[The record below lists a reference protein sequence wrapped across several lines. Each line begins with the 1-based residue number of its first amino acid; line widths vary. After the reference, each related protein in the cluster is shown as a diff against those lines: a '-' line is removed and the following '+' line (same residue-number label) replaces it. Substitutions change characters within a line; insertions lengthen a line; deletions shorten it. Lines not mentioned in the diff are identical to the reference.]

1 MCTIGGSS
9 KVYSNFDFLKEKFP
23 VLANFGELAEK
34 YLYSD
39 SNSCLLKL
47 GMIGETIVNLIFIYD
62 RIDLPVDNT
71 SANRIHT
78 LYREGVVTSDLA
90 DILHGL
96 RKIRNKAVHENYA
109 SVEDGKIFIQMA
121 YSLTEWFMQTYGDWN
136 YQNKPF
142 EMPDKNVR
150 LEIVDKE
157 KEQTEEEKL
166 IAEASKVAAMALSV
180 KKEERKSQAGKAMRQ
195 RVKSEA
201 ETRYLIDEQL
211 RKVGWEVDTQKL
223 RYSKGTRP
231 EKGRNIAIA
240 EWPTDST
247 VGKKGFADYALFID
261 ERLVAIIEAKAIHKD
276 IPSVIDYQC
285 KDYSRNVR
293 AEDEK
298 YQIGMWRN
306 YKVPFVFATNGRP
319 YLEQYDTKSGVWFL
333 DLRKSD
339 NAPKALKGWM
349 SPTGMLEL
357 LERDIAAKDQALQD
371 MPYDLLRDKDGLN
384 LRDYQLKAI
393 QAAEHAILN
402 GQQNIL
408 LAMATG
414 TGKTRT
420 ILGMIYRFLK
430 TGRFRRILFLVD
442 RTSLGKQATDVF
454 EEVKLEELMTLDDI
468 YNIKGLEDKVIDKE
482 TKLQV
487 ATVQSMVKRILYNEG
502 DTMPA
507 VTDFDLVIID
517 EAHRG
522 YILDKEMGEDEL
534 LYRDQIDY
542 QSKYRSVVEY
552 FDAIK
557 IALTATPALQTTE
570 IFGQPVYKYTYREAV
585 IEGYLVDHD
594 APHQLTTKLSKE
606 GIHYKKGDIVT
617 RYDSITG
624 EITNSELLD
633 DELDFDVDKFN
644 RQVITEPFNKAV
656 LAEIARDIDPETPE
670 VQGKTLIYAVDDQHA
685 DLIVKILKEI
695 YTETGVDN
703 DAIMKITGSVG
714 GGNKKKIE
722 EAIQRFKNERYP
734 SIVVTVDLLTTGID
748 VPEITTLVF
757 MRRVKSRILF
767 EQMLGRA
774 TRLCPEI
781 HKTHFEIYDPVG
793 VYDSLDEVNTM
804 KPVVVNP
811 TATFTQLLEGLEVL
825 TDEKQVQN
833 QINQII
839 AKLQRKKQNMSSK
852 AMEHFISLS
861 GGYKPT
867 QFIANIQ
874 SCDSPSEAKKQ
885 LLACGELFKM
895 LDQLKPNGGRS
906 VIISK
911 HEDELLEH
919 TRGYGNGSKPEDYLD
934 AFAMYVKTK
943 MDEIAALNIVC
954 TRPKE
959 LTRDSLKSLRLTLDR
974 EGFTTQQLN
983 TAISQ
988 MTNQEITADIISLI
1002 RRYAIGSALISH
1014 EARIKR
1020 AIDKLKKA
1028 HNFSKQELNWIARME
1043 KYLMEESVLN
1053 VTVFDEDG
1061 RFKSQ
1066 GGFNKINKVF
1076 GNKLENIVFE
1086 LNEYLYDDGGRT
1098 A

>member
-1 MCTIGGSS
+1 M
-9 KVYSNFDFLKEKFP
+9 KSNFEFLKDSFP
-23 VLANFGELAEK
+23 VLENFGELSEK
-34 YLYSD
+34 YLYTD
-39 SNSCLLKL
+39 SNSCLMKL
-47 GMIGETIVNLIFIYD
+47 GMIGETIVNLIFTYD
-62 RIDLPVDNT
+62 KLPLPYDNTAVNRID
-71 SANRIHT
+71 T
-78 LYREGVVTSDLA
+78 LYREGLITHDLA
-90 DILHGL
+90 DILHAL
-96 RKIRNKAVHENYA
+96 RKKRNLAVHENYA
-109 SVEDGKIFIQMA
+109 SVEDGKALIQMA

-136 YQNKPF
+136 YQSKPF
-142 EMPDKNVR
+142 VMPSDSASAVS
-150 LEIVDKE
+150 VDKAAE
-157 KEQTEEEKL
+157 EAKEDL
-166 IAEASKVAAMALSV
+166 LMDEASKVAAAAPAVSMDDR
-180 KKEERKSQAGKAMRQ
+180 RKQAGKAAGR
-195 RVKSEA
+195 RFKSEA

-211 RKVGWEVDTQKL
+211 RKVGWEADTEKL

-231 EKGRNIAIA
+231 AKGHNIAIA

-247 VGKKGFADYALFID
+247 VGNKGYVDYALFVGTQ
-261 ERLVAIIEAKAIHKD
+261 LVATVEAKAIHKD

-285 KDYSRNVR
+285 KDYSRNIR
-293 AEDEK
+293 AEDAK
-298 YQIGMWRN
+298 YQIGTWGN
-306 YKVPFVFATNGRP
+306 FKVPFTFATNGRP
-319 YLEQYDTKSGVWFL
+319 YLKQYDTKSGVWFL
-333 DLRKSD
+333 DLRQPD
-339 NAPKALKGWM
+339 NVPKAMKGWM
-349 SPTGMLEL
+349 SPTGMMEQLEK
-357 LERDIAAKDQALQD
+357 DIQAKEQALKA

-384 LRDYQLKAI
+384 LREYQLKAI
-393 QAAEHAILN
+393 QAAENAILN

-442 RTSLGKQATDVF
+442 RTSLGEQATDVF
-454 EEVKLEELMTLDDI
+454 KEVKLEDLMTLDDI
-468 YNIKGLEDKVIDKE
+468 YNIKGLEDKAADKE
-482 TKLQV
+482 TRIQV
-487 ATVQSMVKRILYNEG
+487 ATVQSMVKRILYNGE

-534 LYRDQIDY
+534 LYRDQTDY
-542 QSKYRSVVEY
+542 QSKYRSIVEY
-552 FDAIK
+552 FDAVK

-594 APHQLTTKLSKE
+594 APHELKTKLSQE
-606 GIHYKKGDIVT
+606 GIHYKKGDTVT
-617 RYDSITG
+617 VYDTITG
-624 EITNSELLD
+624 EITNSELLN

-644 RQVITEPFNKAV
+644 RKVITEPFNRAV
-656 LAEIARDIDPETPE
+656 LEEIARDIDPETPE

-695 YTETGVDN
+695 YAKTGVDN

-714 GGNKKKIE
+714 GGNKKKVE
-722 EAIQRFKNERYP
+722 EAIKRFKNERYP
-734 SIVVTVDLLTTGID
+734 SVVVTVDLLTTGID

-774 TRLCPEI
+774 TRLCPAI

-793 VYDSLDEVNTM
+793 VYESLEDVNTM
-804 KPVVVNP
+804 KPVVANP
-811 TATFTQLLEGLEVL
+811 AASFTQLLEGLEVL
-825 TDEKQVQN
+825 QDDRQVKN
-833 QINQII
+833 QINQIV
-839 AKLQRKKQNMSSK
+839 AKLQRRKRNMDSRT
-852 AMEHFISLS
+852 MEHFISMT
-861 GGYKPT
+861 GGKDPT
-867 QFIANIQ
+867 QFIAELQN
-874 SCDSPSEAKKQ
+874 SKPEEAKKQ
-885 LLACGELFKM
+885 LLACKDVFEM
-895 LDQLKPNGGRS
+895 LQQTRPNGGRKL
-906 VIISK
+906 VISDQ
-911 HEDELLEH
+911 EDELLSH
-919 TRGYGNGSKPEDYLD
+919 TRGYGSSDRPEDYLD
-934 AFAMYVKTK
+934 AFANYVKTNLN
-943 MDEIAALNIVC
+943 EVAALNIVC

-959 LTRDSLKSLRLTLDR
+959 LTRESLKSLRLTLDR

-988 MTNQEITADIISLI
+988 MTNEEITADIISLI

-1014 EARIKR
+1014 EARIRK
-1020 AIDKLKKA
+1020 AVDKLKKV
-1028 HNFSKQELNWIARME
+1028 HHFSKQELNWISRME

-1053 VTVFDEDG
+1053 VAVFDEDG
-1061 RFKSQ
+1061 RFKAQ

-1076 GNKLENIVFE
+1076 GNQLESIVLE